1 MKQTM
6 KEYGVLILCTAV
18 CAALFLILW
27 NIRDG
32 DGRQGIFSIYAGQ
45 AEEGTEADRLDA
57 DAASQVLSLEKPQIS
72 CKDTYLEQHPIHAGD
87 TVKFR
92 DIITAVEKTGGS
104 QVTLTF
110 PDGIKAEKVTD
121 ASGQELAGFAEGDIQ
136 AVFPEAGTYLITVT
150 ATYKKGCA
158 ATEEIPVIVKP

>member
-1 MKQTM
+1 MKQVI
-6 KEYGVLILCTAV
+6 KEYGILILCAAV
-18 CAALFLILW
+18 CGSLFLVLW

-32 DGRQGIFSIYAGQ
+32 DGRQGIFSIYAGR
-45 AEEGTEADRLDA
+45 AEEGTETDRLDA
-57 DAASQVLSLEKPQIS
+57 DAAGSVLSLEKPEVS
-72 CKDTYLEQHPIHAGD
+72 CKDSYLEQHPIHAGD

-92 DIITAVEKTGGS
+92 DFITATEKTGGS
-104 QVTLTF
+104 RVTLTF

-121 ASGQELAGFAEGDIQ
+121 ASGQDLAGFAEGDIQ

-158 ATEEIPVIVKP
+158 TIEEIPVIVKP